1 MKTFLSLLA
10 FAFAINVLFAMITF
24 TFFRG
29 QITNAVTFWDYLHYA
44 IGSLTTTGTGDM
56 VPDTD
61 AVQMWTSIYVLVVW
75 VYVFYVTLNRI
86 SDIRFGR
93 FG

>member
-10 FAFAINVLFAMITF
+10 FAFGINVVFAMITY

-29 QITNAVTFWDYLHYA
+29 QIKNAVTFWDYLHYA

-56 VPDTD
+56 VPTTD

-86 SDIRFGR
+86 NDVKFGR
-93 FG
+93 LG

>member
-10 FAFAINVLFAMITF
+10 FAFGINVVFAMITY

-29 QITNAVTFWDYLHYA
+29 QIRGAITFWDYLHYA

-61 AVQMWTSIYVLVVW
+61 AVQMWTSIYVLIVW

-86 SDIRFGR
+86 GDIRFGR

>member
-10 FAFAINVLFAMITF
+10 FAFGINIVFAMITY

-29 QITNAVTFWDYLHYA
+29 QITNAVTFWDYIHYA

-56 VPDTD
+56 VPGTD